1 MQTDKQGH
9 PPGWDV
15 HCNYELI
22 AQSATVDVVFYIT
35 ITEPVTHPYTIIY
48 THTPTQRMATP
59 ICNADSWRKPLTAV
73 QIAELQPEWDKV
85 GKSNELL
92 SPDAPPTQ
100 ALPDRTQYYV
110 SIRTPTGGITSSA
123 VRYRSITAQRQA
135 NRQHAQHKRAIKN
148 RDKLC
153 PKRQLKLDI
162 YVERVPMKYKAAT
175 YSKDSECAHQPST
188 IKHKDK
194 LCSKKQL
201 KLDIYVERV
210 PTEYKAKTDSEGS
223 KCAHQQCATT
233 NQVKLCPNRQLKLD
247 KYVKKIHTEYKAET
261 DSDDS
266 ECDCPIR
273 TYFIFYNGGSIPLHT
288 PPEEHTPHCK
298 SAYC

>member
-1 MQTDKQGH
+1 
-9 PPGWDV
+9 
-15 HCNYELI
+15 
-22 AQSATVDVVFYIT
+22 
-35 ITEPVTHPYTIIY
+35 
-48 THTPTQRMATP
+48 MATP

-85 GKSNELL
+85 DKSNELL
-92 SPDAPPTQ
+92 RPDAPPTQ

-175 YSKDSECAHQPST
+175 YSKDSKCAHQPST

-223 KCAHQQCATT
+223 KCAHQQCGTT

-247 KYVKKIHTEYKAET
+247 KYVKKSTLNTRQRQTQTTVNVIVRSAHT
-261 DSDDS
+261 SS
-266 ECDCPIR
+266 EAFHCTHHRKNTLLIVNLHIVNIPHSPSVASFPGP
-273 TYFIFYNGGSIPLHT
+273 TQLSVAVSNGRSLGTRLHYLHAIT
-288 PPEEHTPHCK
+288 K
-298 SAYC
+298 